1 MSCHDIGRG
10 MNSVIEV
17 VIGLYDD
24 GKISTES
31 AGEIIKACRRGVH
44 WCDGNEGEAV
54 GALAFTRCGV
64 CLKKIPEG
72 KELYDLVDAYGVEV
86 EHTDCEK
93 IFQKA
98 QYELAYPSVCGKC
111 MDKIITE
118 WTGNSEISSKIK
130 KALMEKCPEEC
141 VSRKTRY

>member
-44 WCDGNEGEAV
+44 WCVGNEVEAV

-118 WTGNSEISSKIK
+118 WTGKSEITTK
-130 KALMEKCPEEC
+130 KKKDLKQKNPKKTQ
-141 VSRKTRY
+141 SRQTP